1 MKVAIVTLLVALLSA
16 PALPVSAGEPT
27 DQLKRQVDQV
37 IKTLQIPE
45 LQKENKV
52 EERRAAVR
60 KAAAQVFDFEET
72 ARRALGRH
80 WQSRTP
86 AERQEFVKLF
96 SELLEHAYIS
106 KIDQYHGEKILYL
119 SETAEGDQATV
130 KTKIQTPKGTELPVD
145 YRMHRADSRWLVYDV
160 IIEGVSLVS
169 NYRTQFNKI
178 IQSASYEELLQKLK
192 SRAFS
197 PPEAGRE
204 RRG

>member
-1 MKVAIVTLLVALLSA
+1 MKVALVTLLVTLLFA

-37 IKTLQIPE
+37 VKTLQSPE
-45 LQKENKV
+45 LQKENRA

-60 KAAAQVFDFEET
+60 KAVAQVFDFEET

-86 AERQEFVKLF
+86 VERLEFVKLF

-106 KIDQYHGEKILYL
+106 RIDQYHGEKIVYGN
-119 SETAEGDQATV
+119 ETVEGDQATV
-130 KTKIQTPKGTELPVD
+130 KTKIQTPKGSELPVD
-145 YRMHRADSRWLVYDV
+145 CRMHHTDGRWLVYDV
-160 IIEGVSLVS
+160 SVEGVSLVS
-169 NYRTQFNKI
+169 NYRTQVNKI
-178 IQSASYEELLQKLK
+178 IQSSSYEELVQKLK

-197 PPEAGRE
+197 GPVE
-204 RRG
+204 RKGA